1 MAPAIELRSGG
12 QTFTLAPPVVQRDA
26 NCVRGFEDAL
36 SILHG
41 LRGSTEVGRLRT
53 LLARQGH
60 PVASRS
66 GHNDEGVYRAAALA
80 VSSGELILR
89 PIYAPPTADEGDEVD
104 RQLASGKD
112 VPEIVRSIV
121 AWRGGNPFRRPEAVF
136 VRVPFHA
143 AWSGWVPESGPLT
156 QAVRQQQ
163 SAFLQKVRDEFANF
177 EPYVKGAFKATAE
190 ANGVKKRAGSA
201 PGVAIPKDIKPRFSD
216 EEVSYLV
223 VRTCLW
229 NAGYTDPA
237 AVYGKDQIASPQEA
251 KLMGV
256 EIEHG
261 VARRLL
267 GPLARA
273 SAALDQVKQQNP
285 ERLSVEL
292 KLMGLQPRRVKNKGK
307 LSNHAFGYAIDIN
320 PLFNPL
326 MDKMASKII
335 QSRAEINFSALM
347 RSGKSPEV
355 IYTELKRA
363 SDKFCAWIKK
373 ALAAEPKLR
382 EIRNSP
388 DYDPALFDPIM
399 ETGSVVELDI
409 LRAEA
414 RNGHLTGSLG
424 YLQRSGFLM
433 LPWDIIKALLDQQ
446 FTWGGLWEHD
456 RRDFMHFD
464 FAGPPLPPGPQ
475 RPSAK

>member
-1 MAPAIELRSGG
+1 
-12 QTFTLAPPVVQRDA
+12 
-26 NCVRGFEDAL
+26 VRGFEDAL
-36 SILHG
+36 TVLHG
-41 LRGSTEVGRLRT
+41 LRGTTEVGRLRA

-66 GHNDEGVYRAAALA
+66 GSNDEGVYRAAASA
-80 VSSGELILR
+80 VSAGELILR
-89 PIYAPPTADEGDEVD
+89 PVYAPPTADEGDEVG

-121 AWRGGNPFRRPEAVF
+121 VQRGGNPFRRPEAVF
-136 VRVPFHA
+136 VHVPFHA
-143 AWSGWVPESGPLT
+143 AWSVWVPESGPLT
-156 QAVRQQQ
+156 RAVGQQQ
-163 SAFLQKVRDEFANF
+163 LAFLQTVRDEFAKF
-177 EPYVKGAFKATAE
+177 EPYVKGAFKATAQ
-190 ANGVKKRAGSA
+190 ANKVKNGSA
-201 PGVAIPKDIKPRFSD
+201 PGVAIPKDMKPRFSD

-229 NAGYTDPA
+229 KAGYTDPA
-237 AVYGKDQIASPQEA
+237 ALYGKDQIASPQEA
-251 KLMGV
+251 KLMGI
-256 EIEHG
+256 EIQHG

-273 SAALDQVKQQNP
+273 SEALERIKKQHP
-285 ERLSVEL
+285 ERLPVEL
-292 KLMGLQPRRVKNKGK
+292 ELMGLQPRRVATTDK

-335 QSRAEINFSALM
+335 QGHAEISFSTLM

-355 IYTELKRA
+355 IYTELKKA

-373 ALAAEPKLR
+373 ALAEEPEMRK
-382 EIRNSP
+382 ITNSP
-388 DYDPALFDPIM
+388 DYDPGLYDPIM
-399 ETGSVVELDI
+399 GTGSVYELDI
-409 LRAEA
+409 LRAELG
-414 RNGHLTGSLG
+414 NGHLTGGSLG

-446 FTWGGLWEHD
+446 FTWGGLWDHD

-464 FAGPPLPPGPQ
+464 FASPPLPPGPQ